1 MGIWSDLLK
10 RAKLRQQ
17 SADKPSEAPQLPG
30 GTRARGDIWANTYSG
45 LGTAQYDPSRQTQ
58 YYTTYDITSRPQV
71 IRAMMR
77 SNPLGRKIVEKQ
89 VKMAWGSGV
98 GYQVSGGGENAERD
112 LNSELRRLEV
122 QAKIQRARV
131 LGRAFGGSL
140 LVLSVDD
147 GLDPSEPLDLSRV
160 RRLLYL
166 RPVDRWDI
174 PMQELDKSGGPRDG
188 EAEFY
193 VISSSHSAARV
204 RIHHSRVIRFEGLE
218 VDRYTKGTIGNW
230 GDSVLQP
237 VYDAV
242 RDIDSGGQSLSS
254 QLASAVQS
262 VYKIKGLH
270 EQILAGNREFVEDWM
285 ASLELFRSH
294 LRAVGL
300 DADNEDLQY
309 LARPLGDSVQVYHA
323 LMHRVAAAADMPVTE
338 LFGMSPSGLSTD
350 DQSGTRRFYDK
361 ITAEERQGE
370 QGRALDRVLEVIT
383 NQSEV
388 RSLNGAEVL
397 YTWPSLY
404 SPTAAEE
411 AALTKLR
418 ADTAALLISAGVV
431 SPLEV
436 RAMAAEM
443 LAIDIETQAQTEEEP
458 PPPEE
463 VDAEELRGDALY
475 HLRSR
480 FVDQASRIADGRA
493 VNLYRSV
500 KPIVDKELK
509 GLPALEV
516 QGLSTYIADQWELIG
531 DDLEDFMSTRDPDD
545 FDEAEVRRMM
555 RTRAGLR
562 ADQIIRMIQQAYN
575 RAEIA
580 ADGERFFEWRTMGD
594 DKVRDTHVPLDG
606 RVYSLADGHPE
617 EGFPGDAHNCRCVA
631 VPVTSTDV
639 IQGDAESF
647 TPPANVQRAAQRAL
661 RVRRQSVPSK
671 RGMTA
676 VGLARARD
684 LANGRPISESSVR
697 RMLSYLQR
705 HEVDKKGATWD
716 EQGKGWQAWHGWGG
730 DAGFRWARRIVAQLD
745 KDKEKGDAKKKTG
758 ASTPAKPS
766 ERITGSR
773 RNPEGSASGKR
784 GGIKISKETEAA
796 LEKKRDE
803 HNEKHGDNPAKK
815 ADLGALKAVFR
826 RGAGAFSVSHRPGMT
841 RNQWALGRVN
851 AFLYLL
857 RNGRPE
863 RAAYT
868 TDNDLLPEE
877 HAKST
882 KGDK

>member
-1 MGIWSDLLK
+1 MGIWSKALESLGIK
-10 RAKLRQQ
+10 PEKAQ
-17 SADKPSEAPQLPG
+17 SQPAPQLPQG
-30 GTRARGDIWANTYSG
+30 SRARGDVWANTYSG

-98 GYQVSGGGENAERD
+98 GYQVIGGGDNAERD
-112 LNSELRRLEV
+112 LKAELRRLEV

-131 LGRAFGGSL
+131 LGRAFGGAL
-140 LVLSVDD
+140 LVMSVDD

-166 RPVDRWDI
+166 RPIDRWDI
-174 PMQELDKSGGPRDG
+174 PMQQLDMTGGPRDG
-188 EAEFY
+188 ETEY
-193 VISSSHSAARV
+193 YTISSSHSASQVRV
-204 RIHHSRVIRFEGLE
+204 HYSRVIRFEGLE

-230 GDSVLQP
+230 SDSVLQP

-309 LARPLGDSVQVYHA
+309 LARPLGDSVHVYHA
-323 LMHRVAAAADMPVTE
+323 LMHRVAAAADMPITE

-383 NQSEV
+383 NQQLV
-388 RSLNGAEVL
+388 PSLNGSDVL
-397 YTWPSLY
+397 YSWPSLY
-404 SPTAAEE
+404 SPTAKEE
-411 AALTKLR
+411 AELTKLR
-418 ADTAALLISAGVV
+418 SDTAVQLIAAGV
-431 SPLEV
+431 LTAEEV
-436 RAMAAEM
+436 RTIAGEM
-443 LAIDIETQAQTEEEP
+443 LAIDLETQPEVNIVEEP
-458 PPPEE
+458 PEVEE
-463 VDAEELRGDALY
+463 EELKGDALY
-475 HLRSR
+475 HIRSR
-480 FVDQASRIADGRA
+480 FVDQASRLADKRQP
-493 VNLYRSV
+493 NLYSSL
-500 KPIVDKELK
+500 KPIVERELK

-516 QGLSTYIADQWELIG
+516 QGLTVYIADQWELIG
-531 DDLEDFMSTRDPDD
+531 DDLDEFMATRDPDNY
-545 FDEAEVRRMM
+545 DEAEVRQMM

-562 ADQIIRMIQQAYN
+562 ADQIIRMVRQAYD
-575 RAEIA
+575 RADIGAE
-580 ADGERFFEWRTMGD
+580 GERFFEWRTVGD
-594 DKVRDTHVPLDG
+594 DRVRPEHVALDG
-606 RVYSLADGHPE
+606 RVYPLGEGHPE
-617 EGFPGDAHNCRCVA
+617 EGFPGDAHGCRCMA
-631 VPVTSTDV
+631 VPVTSV
-639 IQGDAESF
+639 EAIQGDAESF
-647 TPPANVQRAAQRAL
+647 TPPAAVQRAAQRAL
-661 RVRRQSVPSK
+661 RVRRQSVPSQ

-684 LANGRPISESSVR
+684 LANGRPVSEETVR
-697 RMLSYLQR
+697 RMLNYFTR
-705 HEVDKKGATWD
+705 HEVDKEGSTWD

-730 DAGFRWARRIVAQLD
+730 DAGFRWARRIVNQLD
-745 KDKEKGDAKKKTG
+745 ANKGDAEKTG
-758 ASTPAKPS
+758 AATPAEPE

-773 RNPEGSASGKR
+773 RNPEGSASGTR
-784 GGIKISKETEAA
+784 GGIKISQETEAA
-796 LEKKRDE
+796 LKRKVEE
-803 HNEKHGDNPAKK
+803 HNEEHGDDPAKR
-815 ADLGALKAVFR
+815 ADLGMLKAVFR

-851 AFLYLL
+851 AFLNLL
-857 RNGRPE
+857 RSGRPE
-863 RAAYT
+863 RASYT

-882 KGDK
+882 KEES

>member
-1 MGIWSDLLK
+1 MGIWSKAMK
-10 RAKLRQQ
+10 RLGIKPERAQ
-17 SADKPSEAPQLPG
+17 SQPVAQLPQG
-30 GTRARGDIWANTYSG
+30 SRARGDVWANTYSG

-98 GYQVSGGGENAERD
+98 GYQVIGGGDNAERD
-112 LNSELRRLEV
+112 LNAELRRLEV

-140 LVLSVDD
+140 LVMSVDD
-147 GLDPSEPLDLSRV
+147 GLDPSEPLELSRV

-166 RPVDRWDI
+166 RPIDRWDI
-174 PMQELDKSGGPRDG
+174 PRQELDMSGGPRDG

-193 VISSSHSAARV
+193 TISSSYSAAQVRV
-204 RIHHSRVIRFEGLE
+204 HYSRVIRFEGLE

-323 LMHRVAAAADMPVTE
+323 LMHRVSAAADMPITE

-370 QGRALDRVLEVIT
+370 QGRALDRLLEVIT
-383 NQSEV
+383 NQQQV
-388 RSLNGAEVL
+388 PSLNGSEVL
-397 YTWPSLY
+397 YSWPSLY
-404 SPTAAEE
+404 SPTAKEE
-411 AALTKLR
+411 AELTKLR
-418 ADTAALLISAGVV
+418 ADTAVQLIAAGV
-431 SPLEV
+431 LTAEEV
-436 RAMAAEM
+436 RTIAGEM
-443 LAIDIETQAQTEEEP
+443 LAIDLEVQPTIEEEQE
-458 PPPEE
+458 PPEVE
-463 VDAEELRGDALY
+463 EEELRGDALY
-475 HLRSR
+475 HIRSR
-480 FVDQASRIADGRA
+480 FVDQASRIADKRQP
-493 VNLYRSV
+493 NLYSSL
-500 KPIVDKELK
+500 KPIVERELK

-516 QGLSTYIADQWELIG
+516 QGLMGYIADQWELIG
-531 DDLEDFMSTRDPDD
+531 DDLDDFMSTRDPDNY
-545 FDEAEVRRMM
+545 DEKEVREMM

-562 ADQIIRMIQQAYN
+562 ADQIIRMVKQAYN

-580 ADGERFFEWRTMGD
+580 ADGGRFFEWRTVGD
-594 DKVRDTHVPLDG
+594 DRVRPEHVPLDG
-606 RVYSLADGHPE
+606 TVYSLSEGHPE
-617 EGFPGDAHNCRCVA
+617 EGFPGDAHGCRCMA

-639 IQGDAESF
+639 IQGDAETF
-647 TPPANVQRAAQRAL
+647 MPPAAVQRAAQRAL

-671 RGMTA
+671 RGMTP

-684 LANGRPISESSVR
+684 LANGRPVSEETVR
-697 RMLSYLQR
+697 RMLNYFTR
-705 HEVDKKGATWD
+705 HEVDKQGATWD

-730 DAGFRWARRIVAQLD
+730 DAGFRFARRIVAQLD

-773 RNPEGSASGKR
+773 RNPEGSASGAR
-784 GGIKISKETEAA
+784 GGIKISKETETA
-796 LEKKRDE
+796 LKRKVEE
-803 HNEKHGDNPAKK
+803 HNEKHGDDPAKK
-815 ADLGALKAVFR
+815 ADLGMLKAVFR

-851 AFLYLL
+851 AFLNLL
-857 RNGRPE
+857 RTGRPE

-868 TDNDLLPEE
+868 TDNDLLPKE

-882 KGDK
+882 KEKS

>member
-1 MGIWSDLLK
+1 
-10 RAKLRQQ
+10 
-17 SADKPSEAPQLPG
+17 
-30 GTRARGDIWANTYSG
+30 
-45 LGTAQYDPSRQTQ
+45 
-58 YYTTYDITSRPQV
+58 
-71 IRAMMR
+71 MR

-147 GLDPSEPLDLSRV
+147 GMDPSEPLDLSRV

-166 RPVDRWDI
+166 RAVDRWDI

-188 EAEFY
+188 EAEYY

-388 RSLNGAEVL
+388 RSLNGAEVI
-397 YTWPSLY
+397 YSWPSLY

-418 ADTAALLISAGVV
+418 ADTAALLISVGVV

-436 RAMAAEM
+436 RTMAAEM

-480 FVDQASRIADGRA
+480 FVDQASRIADKRA
-493 VNLYRSV
+493 PNLWRSV

-531 DDLEDFMSTRDPDD
+531 DDLEDFMSTRDPDN
-545 FDEAEVRRMM
+545 FDESEVRQMM

-562 ADQIIRMIQQAYN
+562 ADQIIRMVRQAFD

-580 ADGERFFEWRTMGD
+580 AEGERFFEWRTMGD
-594 DKVRDTHVPLDG
+594 DKVREAHEDIDG
-606 RVYSLADGHPE
+606 KVYSLADGHPD
-617 EGFPGDAHNCRCVA
+617 EGFPGDAHGCRCVA
-631 VPVTSTDV
+631 VPVTSTDA

-661 RVRRQSVPSK
+661 RVRRQSVPSE

-684 LANGRPISESSVR
+684 LANGRPVSEATVR
-697 RMLSYLQR
+697 RMLAYFSR
-705 HEVDKKGATWD
+705 HEVDKEGATWD

-745 KDKEKGDAKKKTG
+745 KERGDAKKTG

-796 LEKKRDE
+796 LERKRDE
-803 HNEKHGDNPAKK
+803 HNEKHGEDPAKR

-851 AFLYLL
+851 AYLYLL

-868 TDNDLLPEE
+868 SDNDLLPEE